1 MTTLSPISSLP
12 PQARSAPRRV
22 AHIIRSDAEAIE
34 VAQRLAEDFAQEA
47 ALRDRERRLPWD
59 ELDRFSDSGLWAI
72 TVPKEFGGAGVSYA
86 TLSEVIATISAADSS
101 LGQLPQNHFGV
112 LSNLRLTGSETQKR
126 NYFAKVLQGYR
137 FGNAFSESRG
147 QYVTTFQTQIRVTGD
162 NAVIDGEK
170 AYCTGALFAHIVPVA
185 GVDEAGR
192 PHIAFVPRDAAGLTV
207 IDSWDGFGQR
217 ITASG
222 QVRLDGVQVPAA
234 DVIPAWKAYDQPTAD
249 GPISQIIQA
258 AVDTGIARGAFA
270 ATLQVARQA
279 RPWADSGLQHGWQDP
294 LSQAL
299 IGELAW
305 RLQAA
310 EAILR
315 RAAQAVDLAV
325 AQPDEEHVAQASVV
339 VGQAK
344 VLSTAISLE
353 ASSRLLELGGTRSVS
368 ASQGLDRF
376 WRNART
382 HTLHDPVRWK
392 YHLVGN
398 QLLNGIKPQRH
409 AWN

>member
-1 MTTLSPISSLP
+1 MTQSQPADLREQFS
-12 PQARSAPRRV
+12 SAPRRP
-22 AHIIRSDAEAIE
+22 AQIIRSDAEAIE
-34 VAQRLAEDFAQEA
+34 VAQRLAEDFAREA
-47 ALRDRERRLPWD
+47 AWRDRERRLPWE
-59 ELDRFSDSGLWAI
+59 ELDRFSESGLWAI
-72 TVPKEFGGAGVSYA
+72 SVPKAHGGAGVSYV

-112 LSNLRLTGSETQKR
+112 LSNLGLTGSEAQKR
-126 NYFAKVLQGYR
+126 RYYAKVLQGYR
-137 FGNAFSESRG
+137 FGNAFSEARS
-147 QYVTTFQTQIRVTGD
+147 QYVTTFQTQIRFDGD
-162 NAVIDGEK
+162 SAVLDGEK

-185 GVDEAGR
+185 GVDEEGR

-222 QVRLDGVQVPAA
+222 QVRIEGVRVPASE
-234 DVIPAWKAYDQPTAD
+234 VIPAWKAYDQPTAD

-270 ATLQVARQA
+270 ETLRVARQA
-279 RPWADSGLQHGWQDP
+279 RPWVDSGLQHGWQDP
-294 LSQAL
+294 LGQAL

-310 EAILR
+310 EAISQ
-315 RAAQAVDLAV
+315 RAAEAVDRAV
-325 AQPDEEHVAQASVV
+325 AEPGEEHVAEASVV

-344 VLSTAISLE
+344 VLSTEISLE

-409 AWN
+409 SWN

>member
-1 MTTLSPISSLP
+1 MTDSPSFDQP
-12 PQARSAPRRV
+12 GQARPAPRSP

-34 VAQRLAEDFAQEA
+34 VAQRLAEDFAREA
-47 ALRDRERRLPWD
+47 ALRDRERRLPWE
-59 ELDRFSDSGLWAI
+59 ELERFSASGLWAI
-72 TVPKEFGGAGVSYA
+72 RVPKAYGGAEVSYA
-86 TLSEVIATISAADSS
+86 TLSEVIAIISAADPS

-112 LSNLRLTGSETQKR
+112 LSNLSLTGSEEQKR
-126 NYFAKVLQGYR
+126 RYYAKVLQGYR
-137 FGNAFSESRG
+137 FGNAFSEARS
-147 QYVTTFQTQIRVTGD
+147 QYVTTFQTQIRFDGD
-162 NAVIDGEK
+162 TAVLNGEK

-185 GVDEAGR
+185 GVDEVGHV
-192 PHIAFVPRDAAGLTV
+192 HIALVPRDAAGLTV

-222 QVRLDGVQVPAA
+222 QVRIDAVRVPAS
-234 DVIPAWKAYDQPTAD
+234 DVVPAWKAYDQPTSD

-270 ATLQVARQA
+270 ETLRVARQA
-279 RPWADSGLQHGWQDP
+279 RPWVDSGLQHGWQDP
-294 LSQAL
+294 LGQAL

-315 RAAQAVDLAV
+315 RAAHAVDRAV
-325 AQPDEEHVAQASVV
+325 AEPSEERVAEASVI

-344 VLSTAISLE
+344 VLSTEISLE

-409 AWN
+409 SWN

>member
-1 MTTLSPISSLP
+1 MSHSTTVDPSQP
-12 PQARSAPRRV
+12 ARPGPRRP

-34 VAQRLAEDFAQEA
+34 VAQRVAEDFAREA

-59 ELDRFSDSGLWAI
+59 ELERFSESGLWAI
-72 TVPKEFGGAGVSYA
+72 SVPKAYGGAGVSYV
-86 TLSEVIATISAADSS
+86 TLSEVIAIISAADSS

-112 LSNLRLTGSETQKR
+112 LSNLGLTGSEEQKR
-126 NYFAKVLQGYR
+126 RYYAKVLEGDR
-137 FGNAFSESRG
+137 FGNAFSEARS
-147 QYVTTFQTQIRVTGD
+147 QYVTTFQTQIRFEGD
-162 NAVIDGEK
+162 TAVLDGEK

-185 GVDEAGR
+185 GVDEVGHV
-192 PHIAFVPRDAAGLTV
+192 HIALVPRDAAGLTV

-222 QVRLDGVQVPAA
+222 QVRIDGVRVPAI
-234 DVIPAWKAYDQPTAD
+234 DVVPAWKAYDQPTSD

-270 ATLQVARQA
+270 ETLRVARQA
-279 RPWADSGLQHGWQDP
+279 RPWVDSGLQHGWQDP
-294 LSQAL
+294 LGQAL

-310 EAILR
+310 EAILQ
-315 RAAQAVDLAV
+315 RAARAVDRAV
-325 AQPDEEHVAQASVV
+325 AEPSEERVAEASVI

-344 VLSTAISLE
+344 VLSTEIALE

-398 QLLNGIKPQRH
+398 QLLNDIKPQRH
-409 AWN
+409 SWN

>member
-1 MTTLSPISSLP
+1 MTDSPSFDQP
-12 PQARSAPRRV
+12 GQARPAPRSP

-34 VAQRLAEDFAQEA
+34 VAQRLAEDFAREA
-47 ALRDRERRLPWD
+47 ALRDRERRLPWE
-59 ELDRFSDSGLWAI
+59 ELERFSASGLWAI
-72 TVPKEFGGAGVSYA
+72 RVPKDYGGAEVSYA
-86 TLSEVIATISAADSS
+86 TLSEVIAIISAADPS

-112 LSNLRLTGSETQKR
+112 LSNLSLTGSEEQKR
-126 NYFAKVLQGYR
+126 RYYAKVLQGYR
-137 FGNAFSESRG
+137 FGNAFSEARS
-147 QYVTTFQTQIRVTGD
+147 QYVTTFQTQIRFDGD
-162 NAVIDGEK
+162 TAVLNGEK

-185 GVDEAGR
+185 GVDEVGHV
-192 PHIAFVPRDAAGLTV
+192 HIALVPRDAAGLTV

-222 QVRLDGVQVPAA
+222 QVRIEGVRVPAS
-234 DVIPAWKAYDQPTAD
+234 DVVPAWKAYDQPTSD

-270 ATLQVARQA
+270 ETLRVARQA
-279 RPWADSGLQHGWQDP
+279 RPWVDSGLQHGWQDP
-294 LSQAL
+294 LGQAL

-315 RAAQAVDLAV
+315 RAAHAVDRAV
-325 AQPDEEHVAQASVV
+325 AEPSEERVAEASVI

-344 VLSTAISLE
+344 VLSTEISLE

-409 AWN
+409 SWN

>member
-1 MTTLSPISSLP
+1 MTVSPLLELP
-12 PQARSAPRRV
+12 EPVSPQPRRLAQV
-22 AHIIRSDAEAIE
+22 IDDDAHAID
-34 VAQRLAEDFAQEA
+34 VAQRLATDFAREA
-47 ALRDRERRLPWD
+47 AVRDRERRLPWE
-59 ELDRFSDSGLWAI
+59 ELERFSDSGLWAI
-72 TVPKEFGGAGVSYA
+72 TVPKAYGGAGVSYV
-86 TLSEVIATISAADSS
+86 TLSEVIAIISAADSS

-112 LSNLRLTGSETQKR
+112 LSNLALTGSEAQKR
-126 NYFAKVLQGYR
+126 EYYTKALQGYR
-137 FGNAFSESRG
+137 FGNAFSEARS
-147 QYVTTFQTQIRVTGD
+147 QYVTTFQTQIRFEGD
-162 NAVIDGEK
+162 HAVLDGEK
-170 AYCTGALFAHIVPVA
+170 AYCTGALFAHVVPVA
-185 GVDEAGR
+185 GVDEQGR
-192 PHIAFVPRDAAGLTV
+192 AHIAFVPRDAAGLTV

-222 QVRLDGVQVPAA
+222 QVRIEGVRVAA
-234 DVIPAWKAYDQPTAD
+234 SAVIPAWKAYDQPSAD

-270 ATLQVARQA
+270 ETLRVARVA
-279 RPWADSGLQHGWQDP
+279 RPWVDSGLQHGWQDP
-294 LSQAL
+294 LAQAL

-305 RLQAA
+305 RLHAA
-310 EAILR
+310 EAILQ
-315 RAAQAVDLAV
+315 RAGEAVDRAV
-325 AQPDEEHVAQASVV
+325 AEPGEDRVAEASLI

-344 VLSTAISLE
+344 VLSTEIALQ

-398 QLLNGIKPQRH
+398 RVLNGVTPPRH

>member
-1 MTTLSPISSLP
+1 MTDSPSFDQP
-12 PQARSAPRRV
+12 GQARPAPRSP

-34 VAQRLAEDFAQEA
+34 VAQRLAEDFVREA
-47 ALRDRERRLPWD
+47 ALRDRERRLPWE
-59 ELDRFSDSGLWAI
+59 ELERFSASGLWAI
-72 TVPKEFGGAGVSYA
+72 RVPKAYGGAEVSYA
-86 TLSEVIATISAADSS
+86 TLSEVIAIISAADPS

-112 LSNLRLTGSETQKR
+112 LSNLSLTGSEEQKR
-126 NYFAKVLQGYR
+126 RYYAKVLQGYR
-137 FGNAFSESRG
+137 FGNAFSEARS
-147 QYVTTFQTQIRVTGD
+147 QYVTTFQTQIRFDGD
-162 NAVIDGEK
+162 TAVLNGEK

-185 GVDEAGR
+185 GVDEVGHV
-192 PHIAFVPRDAAGLTV
+192 HIALVPRDAAGLTV

-222 QVRLDGVQVPAA
+222 QVRIEGVRVPAS
-234 DVIPAWKAYDQPTAD
+234 DVVPAWKAYDQPTSD

-270 ATLQVARQA
+270 ETLRVARQA
-279 RPWADSGLQHGWQDP
+279 RPWVDSGLQHGWQDP
-294 LSQAL
+294 LGQAL

-315 RAAQAVDLAV
+315 RAAHAVDRAV
-325 AQPDEEHVAQASVV
+325 AEPSEERVAEASVI

-344 VLSTAISLE
+344 VLSTEISLE

-398 QLLNGIKPQRH
+398 QLLNGVKPQRH
-409 AWN
+409 SWN

>member
-1 MTTLSPISSLP
+1 MTDSPSFDQP
-12 PQARSAPRRV
+12 GQARPAPRSP

-34 VAQRLAEDFAQEA
+34 VAQRLAEDFAREA
-47 ALRDRERRLPWD
+47 ALRDRERRLPWE
-59 ELDRFSDSGLWAI
+59 ELERFSASGLWAI
-72 TVPKEFGGAGVSYA
+72 RVPKAYGGAEVSYA
-86 TLSEVIATISAADSS
+86 TLSEVIAIISAADPS

-112 LSNLRLTGSETQKR
+112 LSNLSLTGSEEQKR
-126 NYFAKVLQGYR
+126 RYYAKVLQGYR
-137 FGNAFSESRG
+137 FGNAFSEARS
-147 QYVTTFQTQIRVTGD
+147 QYVTTFQTQIRFDGD
-162 NAVIDGEK
+162 TAVLDGEK

-185 GVDEAGR
+185 GVDEVGHV
-192 PHIAFVPRDAAGLTV
+192 HIALVPRDAAGLTV

-222 QVRLDGVQVPAA
+222 QVRIEGVRVPAS
-234 DVIPAWKAYDQPTAD
+234 DVVPAWKAYDQPTSD

-270 ATLQVARQA
+270 ETLRVARQA
-279 RPWADSGLQHGWQDP
+279 RPWVDSGLQHGWQDP
-294 LSQAL
+294 LGQAL

-315 RAAQAVDLAV
+315 RAAHAVDRAV
-325 AQPDEEHVAQASVV
+325 AEPSEERVAEASVI

-344 VLSTAISLE
+344 VLSTEISLE

-398 QLLNGIKPQRH
+398 QLLNGVKPQRH
-409 AWN
+409 SWN

>member
-1 MTTLSPISSLP
+1 MTDSPSFDLP
-12 PQARSAPRRV
+12 GQAHPAPRSP

-34 VAQRLAEDFAQEA
+34 VAHRLAEDFAREA
-47 ALRDRERRLPWD
+47 ALRDRERRLPWE
-59 ELDRFSDSGLWAI
+59 ELERFGASGLWAI
-72 TVPKEFGGAGVSYA
+72 RVPKAYGGAEVSYA
-86 TLSEVIATISAADSS
+86 TLSEVIAIISAADPS

-112 LSNLRLTGSETQKR
+112 LSNLSLTGSEEQKR
-126 NYFAKVLQGYR
+126 RYYAKVLQGYR
-137 FGNAFSESRG
+137 FGNAFSEARS
-147 QYVTTFQTQIRVTGD
+147 QYVTTFQTQIRFDGD
-162 NAVIDGEK
+162 TAVLDGEK

-185 GVDEAGR
+185 GVDEEGHV
-192 PHIAFVPRDAAGLTV
+192 HIALVPRDAAGLTV

-222 QVRLDGVQVPAA
+222 QVRIDGVRVPAN
-234 DVIPAWKAYDQPTAD
+234 DVVPAWKAYELPTSD

-270 ATLQVARQA
+270 ETLRVARQA
-279 RPWADSGLQHGWQDP
+279 RPWVDSGLQHGWQDP
-294 LSQAL
+294 LGQAL

-315 RAAQAVDLAV
+315 RAAHAVDRAV
-325 AQPDEEHVAQASVV
+325 AEPSEERVAEASVI

-344 VLSTAISLE
+344 VLSTEIALE

-409 AWN
+409 SWN

>member
-1 MTTLSPISSLP
+1 MTDSPSFDQP
-12 PQARSAPRRV
+12 GQARPAPRSP

-34 VAQRLAEDFAQEA
+34 VAQRLAEDFAREA
-47 ALRDRERRLPWD
+47 ALRDRERRLPWE
-59 ELDRFSDSGLWAI
+59 ELERFSASGLWAI
-72 TVPKEFGGAGVSYA
+72 RVPKAYGGAEVSYA
-86 TLSEVIATISAADSS
+86 TLSEVIAIISAADPS

-112 LSNLRLTGSETQKR
+112 LSNLSLTGSEEQKR
-126 NYFAKVLQGYR
+126 RYYAKVLQGYR
-137 FGNAFSESRG
+137 FGNAFSEARS
-147 QYVTTFQTQIRVTGD
+147 QYVTTFQTQIRFDGD
-162 NAVIDGEK
+162 TAVLDGEK

-185 GVDEAGR
+185 GVDEVGHV
-192 PHIAFVPRDAAGLTV
+192 HIALVPRDAAGLTV

-222 QVRLDGVQVPAA
+222 QVRIEGVRVPAS
-234 DVIPAWKAYDQPTAD
+234 DVVPAWKAYDQPTSD

-270 ATLQVARQA
+270 ETLRVARQA
-279 RPWADSGLQHGWQDP
+279 RPWVDSGLQHGWQDP
-294 LSQAL
+294 LGQAL

-315 RAAQAVDLAV
+315 RAAHAVDRAV
-325 AQPDEEHVAQASVV
+325 AEPSEERVAEASVI

-344 VLSTAISLE
+344 VLSTEISLE

-409 AWN
+409 SWN

>member
-1 MTTLSPISSLP
+1 MTDSPSFDQP
-12 PQARSAPRRV
+12 GQARPAPRSP
-22 AHIIRSDAEAIE
+22 AYIIRSDAEAIE
-34 VAQRLAEDFAQEA
+34 VAQRLAEDFAREA
-47 ALRDRERRLPWD
+47 ALRDRERRLPWE
-59 ELDRFSDSGLWAI
+59 ELERFSASGLWAI
-72 TVPKEFGGAGVSYA
+72 RVPKAYGGAEVSYA
-86 TLSEVIATISAADSS
+86 TLSEVIAIISAADPS

-112 LSNLRLTGSETQKR
+112 LSNLSLTGSEEQKR
-126 NYFAKVLQGYR
+126 RYYAKVLQGYR
-137 FGNAFSESRG
+137 FGNAFSEARS
-147 QYVTTFQTQIRVTGD
+147 QYVTTFQTQIRFDGD
-162 NAVIDGEK
+162 TAVLNGEK

-185 GVDEAGR
+185 GVNEAGHV
-192 PHIAFVPRDAAGLTV
+192 HIALVPRDAAGLTV

-222 QVRLDGVQVPAA
+222 QVRIDGVRVPAS
-234 DVIPAWKAYDQPTAD
+234 DVVPAWKAYDQPTSD

-270 ATLQVARQA
+270 ETLRVARQA
-279 RPWADSGLQHGWQDP
+279 RPWVDSGLQHGWQDP
-294 LSQAL
+294 LGQAL

-315 RAAQAVDLAV
+315 RAAHAVDRAV
-325 AQPDEEHVAQASVV
+325 AEPSEERVAEASVI

-344 VLSTAISLE
+344 VLSTEISLE

-398 QLLNGIKPQRH
+398 QLLNGVKPQRH
-409 AWN
+409 SWN

>member
-1 MTTLSPISSLP
+1 MTASPSFDLP
-12 PQARSAPRRV
+12 GQAHPAPRSP

-34 VAQRLAEDFAQEA
+34 VAQRLAEDFAREA
-47 ALRDRERRLPWD
+47 ALRDRERRLPWE
-59 ELDRFSDSGLWAI
+59 ELERFSASGLWAI
-72 TVPKEFGGAGVSYA
+72 RVPKAYGGAEVSYA
-86 TLSEVIATISAADSS
+86 TLSEVIAIISAADPS

-112 LSNLRLTGSETQKR
+112 LSNLSLTGGEEQKR
-126 NYFAKVLQGYR
+126 RYYAKVLQGYR
-137 FGNAFSESRG
+137 FGNAFSEARS
-147 QYVTTFQTQIRVTGD
+147 QYVTTFQTQIRFDGD
-162 NAVIDGEK
+162 TAVLDGEK

-185 GVDEAGR
+185 GVDEAGHV
-192 PHIAFVPRDAAGLTV
+192 HIALVPRDAAGLTV

-222 QVRLDGVQVPAA
+222 QVRIEGVRVPAS
-234 DVIPAWKAYDQPTAD
+234 DVVPAWKAYDQPTSD

-270 ATLQVARQA
+270 ETLRVARQA
-279 RPWADSGLQHGWQDP
+279 RPWVDSGLQHGWQDP
-294 LSQAL
+294 LGQAL

-315 RAAQAVDLAV
+315 RAAHAVDRAV
-325 AQPDEEHVAQASVV
+325 AEPSEERVAEASVI

-344 VLSTAISLE
+344 VLSTEISLE

-409 AWN
+409 SWN

>member
-1 MTTLSPISSLP
+1 MTQSTILDLP
-12 PQARSAPRRV
+12 QQARPAPRSP

-34 VAQRLAEDFAQEA
+34 VAQRLAEDFAREA

-59 ELDRFSDSGLWAI
+59 ELERFSQSGFWAI
-72 TVPKEFGGAGVSYA
+72 TVPKAYGGAGVSYV

-101 LGQLPQNHFGV
+101 LGQLPQNHLGV
-112 LSNLRLTGSETQKR
+112 LSNLGLTGSEEQKQR
-126 NYFAKVLQGYR
+126 YYAKVLQGYR
-137 FGNAFSESRG
+137 FGNAFSEARS
-147 QYVTTFQTQIRVTGD
+147 QYVTTFQTQIRFDADT
-162 NAVIDGEK
+162 AVLDGEK

-185 GVDEAGR
+185 GVDEAGHV
-192 PHIAFVPRDAAGLTV
+192 HIALVARDAAGLTV
-207 IDSWDGFGQR
+207 LDTWDGFGQR

-222 QVRLDGVQVPAA
+222 QVRIEGVRVPAS
-234 DVIPAWKAYDQPTAD
+234 DVVPAGKAYEQPTAD

-270 ATLQVARQA
+270 ETLRVARQA
-279 RPWADSGLQHGWQDP
+279 RPWVDSGLQHGWQDP
-294 LSQAL
+294 LGQAL

-310 EAILR
+310 EAILH
-315 RAAQAVDLAV
+315 RAAQAVDRAV
-325 AQPDEEHVAQASVV
+325 AEPTEERVAEASVI

-344 VLSTAISLE
+344 VLSTEISLE

-398 QLLNGIKPQRH
+398 QLLNGVKPQRH
-409 AWN
+409 SWN

>member
-1 MTTLSPISSLP
+1 MTDSPSFDQP
-12 PQARSAPRRV
+12 GQARPAPRSP

-34 VAQRLAEDFAQEA
+34 VAQRLAEDFVREA
-47 ALRDRERRLPWD
+47 ALRDRERRLPWE
-59 ELDRFSDSGLWAI
+59 ELERFSASGLWAI
-72 TVPKEFGGAGVSYA
+72 RVPKAYGGAEVSYA
-86 TLSEVIATISAADSS
+86 TLSEVIAIISAADPS

-112 LSNLRLTGSETQKR
+112 LSNLSLTGSEEQKR
-126 NYFAKVLQGYR
+126 RYYAKVLQGYR
-137 FGNAFSESRG
+137 FGNAFSEARS
-147 QYVTTFQTQIRVTGD
+147 QYVTTFQTQIRFDGD
-162 NAVIDGEK
+162 TAVLNGEK

-185 GVDEAGR
+185 GVDEVGHV
-192 PHIAFVPRDAAGLTV
+192 HIALVPRDAAGLTV

-222 QVRLDGVQVPAA
+222 QVRIEGVRVPAS
-234 DVIPAWKAYDQPTAD
+234 DVVPAWKAYDQPTSD

-270 ATLQVARQA
+270 ETLRVARQA
-279 RPWADSGLQHGWQDP
+279 RPWVDSGLQHGWQDP
-294 LSQAL
+294 LGQAL

-310 EAILR
+310 EAILQ
-315 RAAQAVDLAV
+315 RAAHAVDRAV
-325 AQPDEEHVAQASVV
+325 AEPSEERVAEASVI

-344 VLSTAISLE
+344 VLSTEISLE

-398 QLLNGIKPQRH
+398 QLLNGVKPQRH
-409 AWN
+409 SWN

>member
-1 MTTLSPISSLP
+1 MTDSPSFDLP
-12 PQARSAPRRV
+12 GQAHPAPRSP

-34 VAQRLAEDFAQEA
+34 VAQRLAEDFAREA
-47 ALRDRERRLPWD
+47 ALRDRERRLPWA
-59 ELDRFSDSGLWAI
+59 ELERFSASGLWAI
-72 TVPKEFGGAGVSYA
+72 RVPKAYGGAEVSYA
-86 TLSEVIATISAADSS
+86 TLSEVIAIISAADSS

-112 LSNLRLTGSETQKR
+112 LSNLSLTGSEEQKR
-126 NYFAKVLQGYR
+126 RYYAKVLQGYR
-137 FGNAFSESRG
+137 FGNAFSEARS
-147 QYVTTFQTQIRVTGD
+147 QYVTTFQTQIRFDGD
-162 NAVIDGEK
+162 TAVLNGEK

-185 GVDEAGR
+185 GVDEEGHV
-192 PHIAFVPRDAAGLTV
+192 HIALVPRDAAGLTV

-222 QVRLDGVQVPAA
+222 QVRIDGVRVPAS
-234 DVIPAWKAYDQPTAD
+234 DVVPAWKAYDQPTSD

-270 ATLQVARQA
+270 ETLRVARQA
-279 RPWADSGLQHGWQDP
+279 RPWVDSGLQHGWQDP
-294 LSQAL
+294 LGQAL

-315 RAAQAVDLAV
+315 RAAHAVDRAV
-325 AQPDEEHVAQASVV
+325 AEPSEERVAETSVI

-344 VLSTAISLE
+344 VLSTEISLE

-398 QLLNGIKPQRH
+398 QLLNDIKPQRH
-409 AWN
+409 SWN

>member
-1 MTTLSPISSLP
+1 MSHSPTVDPSQQP
-12 PQARSAPRRV
+12 RPAPRRP

-34 VAQRLAEDFAQEA
+34 VAQRVAEDFAQEA

-59 ELDRFSDSGLWAI
+59 ELERFSESGLWAI
-72 TVPKEFGGAGVSYA
+72 SVPKAYGGAGVSYV
-86 TLSEVIATISAADSS
+86 TLSEVIAIISAADSS

-112 LSNLRLTGSETQKR
+112 LSNLGLTGGEEQKQR
-126 NYFAKVLQGYR
+126 YFAKVLQGYR
-137 FGNAFSESRG
+137 FGNAFSEARS
-147 QYVTTFQTQIRVTGD
+147 QYVTTFQTQIRFDGD
-162 NAVIDGEK
+162 TAVLDGEK

-185 GVDEAGR
+185 GVDEVGHV
-192 PHIAFVPRDAAGLTV
+192 HIALVPRDAAGLTV

-222 QVRLDGVQVPAA
+222 QVRIDGVRVPAI
-234 DVIPAWKAYDQPTAD
+234 DVVPAWKAYDQPTSD

-270 ATLQVARQA
+270 ETLRVARQA
-279 RPWADSGLQHGWQDP
+279 RPWVDSGLQHGWQDP
-294 LSQAL
+294 LGQAL
-299 IGELAW
+299 VGELAW

-310 EAILR
+310 EAILQ
-315 RAAQAVDLAV
+315 RAAQAVDRAV
-325 AQPDEEHVAQASVV
+325 AEPSEERVAEASVI

-344 VLSTAISLE
+344 VLSTEIALE

-398 QLLNGIKPQRH
+398 QLLNDIKPQRH
-409 AWN
+409 SWN

>member
-1 MTTLSPISSLP
+1 MTHSLSSDLP
-12 PQARSAPRRV
+12 QQTSPAPRSP

-34 VAQRLAEDFAQEA
+34 VAQRLAEDFAREA
-47 ALRDRERRLPWD
+47 ALRDRERRLPWE
-59 ELDRFSDSGLWAI
+59 ELERFSASGLWAI
-72 TVPKEFGGAGVSYA
+72 RVPKAYGGAEVSYA
-86 TLSEVIATISAADSS
+86 TLSEVIAIISAADPS

-112 LSNLRLTGSETQKR
+112 LSNLSLTGSDEQKR
-126 NYFAKVLQGYR
+126 RYYAKVLQGYR
-137 FGNAFSESRG
+137 FGNAFSEARS
-147 QYVTTFQTQIRVTGD
+147 QYVTTFQTQIRFDGD
-162 NAVIDGEK
+162 TAILDGEK

-185 GVDEAGR
+185 GVDEAGHV
-192 PHIAFVPRDAAGLTV
+192 HIALVPRDAVGLTV

-222 QVRLDGVQVPAA
+222 QVRIDGVRVPAS
-234 DVIPAWKAYDQPTAD
+234 DVVPAWKAYDQPTSD

-270 ATLQVARQA
+270 ETLRVARQA
-279 RPWADSGLQHGWQDP
+279 RPWVDSGLQHGWQDP
-294 LSQAL
+294 LGQAL

-315 RAAQAVDLAV
+315 RAAHAVDRAV
-325 AQPDEEHVAQASVV
+325 AEPSEERVAEASVI

-344 VLSTAISLE
+344 VLSTEISLE

-398 QLLNGIKPQRH
+398 QLLNGVKPQRH
-409 AWN
+409 SWN

>member
-1 MTTLSPISSLP
+1 MTDSPSFNRP
-12 PQARSAPRRV
+12 GQAHPAPRSP

-34 VAQRLAEDFAQEA
+34 VAHRLAEDFAREA
-47 ALRDRERRLPWD
+47 ALRDRERRLPWE
-59 ELDRFSDSGLWAI
+59 ELERFSASGLWAI
-72 TVPKEFGGAGVSYA
+72 RVPKAYGGAEVSYA
-86 TLSEVIATISAADSS
+86 TLSEVIAIISAADPS

-112 LSNLRLTGSETQKR
+112 LSNLSLTGSEEQKR
-126 NYFAKVLQGYR
+126 RYYAKVLQGYR
-137 FGNAFSESRG
+137 FGNAFSEARS
-147 QYVTTFQTQIRVTGD
+147 QYVTTFQTQIRFDGD
-162 NAVIDGEK
+162 TAILDGEK

-185 GVDEAGR
+185 GVDEAGHV
-192 PHIAFVPRDAAGLTV
+192 HIALVPREAAGLTV

-222 QVRLDGVQVPAA
+222 QVRIEGVRVPAS
-234 DVIPAWKAYDQPTAD
+234 DVVPAWKAYDQPTSD

-270 ATLQVARQA
+270 ETLRVARQA
-279 RPWADSGLQHGWQDP
+279 RPWVDSGLQHGWQDP
-294 LSQAL
+294 LGQAL

-315 RAAQAVDLAV
+315 RAAHAVDRAV
-325 AQPDEEHVAQASVV
+325 AEPSEERVAEASVI

-344 VLSTAISLE
+344 VLSTEISLE

-392 YHLVGN
+392 YHLIGN
-398 QLLNGIKPQRH
+398 QLLNGIKPPRH
-409 AWN
+409 SWN

>member
-1 MTTLSPISSLP
+1 MTDSPSFDLP
-12 PQARSAPRRV
+12 GQAHPAPRSP

-34 VAQRLAEDFAQEA
+34 VAQRLAEDFAREA
-47 ALRDRERRLPWD
+47 ALRDRERRLPWE
-59 ELDRFSDSGLWAI
+59 ELERFSASGLWAI
-72 TVPKEFGGAGVSYA
+72 RVPKAYGGAEVSYA
-86 TLSEVIATISAADSS
+86 TLSEVIAIISAADPS

-112 LSNLRLTGSETQKR
+112 LSNLSLTGSEEQKR
-126 NYFAKVLQGYR
+126 RYYAKVLQGYR
-137 FGNAFSESRG
+137 FGNAFSEARS
-147 QYVTTFQTQIRVTGD
+147 QYVTTFQTQIRFDGD
-162 NAVIDGEK
+162 TAVLGGEK

-185 GVDEAGR
+185 GVDEAGHV
-192 PHIAFVPRDAAGLTV
+192 HIALVPRDAAGLTV

-222 QVRLDGVQVPAA
+222 QVRIEGVRVPAS
-234 DVIPAWKAYDQPTAD
+234 DVVPAWKAYDQPTSD

-270 ATLQVARQA
+270 ETLRVARQA
-279 RPWADSGLQHGWQDP
+279 RPWVDSGLQHGWQDP
-294 LSQAL
+294 LGQAL

-315 RAAQAVDLAV
+315 RAAHAVDRAV
-325 AQPDEEHVAQASVV
+325 AEPSEERVAEASVI

-344 VLSTAISLE
+344 VLSTEISLE

-368 ASQGLDRF
+368 ARQGLDRF

-409 AWN
+409 SWN

>member
-1 MTTLSPISSLP
+1 MTDSPSFDQP
-12 PQARSAPRRV
+12 GQARPAPRSP

-34 VAQRLAEDFAQEA
+34 VAQRLAEDFAREA
-47 ALRDRERRLPWD
+47 ALRDRERRLPWE
-59 ELDRFSDSGLWAI
+59 ELERFSASGLWAI
-72 TVPKEFGGAGVSYA
+72 RVPKAYGGAEVSYA
-86 TLSEVIATISAADSS
+86 TLSEVIAIISAADPS

-112 LSNLRLTGSETQKR
+112 LSNLSLTGSEEQKR
-126 NYFAKVLQGYR
+126 RYYAKVLQGYR
-137 FGNAFSESRG
+137 FGNAFSEARS
-147 QYVTTFQTQIRVTGD
+147 QYVTTFQTQIRFDGD
-162 NAVIDGEK
+162 TAVLNGEK

-185 GVDEAGR
+185 GVDEVGHV
-192 PHIAFVPRDAAGLTV
+192 HIALVPRDAAGLTV

-222 QVRLDGVQVPAA
+222 QVRIEGVRVPAS
-234 DVIPAWKAYDQPTAD
+234 DVVPAWKAYDQPTSD

-270 ATLQVARQA
+270 ETLRVARQA
-279 RPWADSGLQHGWQDP
+279 RPWVDSGLQHGWQDP
-294 LSQAL
+294 LGQAL

-315 RAAQAVDLAV
+315 RAAHAVDRAV
-325 AQPDEEHVAQASVV
+325 AEPSEERVAEASVI

-344 VLSTAISLE
+344 VLSTEISLE

-398 QLLNGIKPQRH
+398 QLLNGVKPQRH
-409 AWN
+409 SWN

>member
-1 MTTLSPISSLP
+1 MSHSPTVAPSQ
-12 PQARSAPRRV
+12 QARPGPRRP

-34 VAQRLAEDFAQEA
+34 VAQRVAEDFAREA
-47 ALRDRERRLPWD
+47 AARDRERRLPWD
-59 ELDRFSDSGLWAI
+59 ELERFSESGLWAI
-72 TVPKEFGGAGVSYA
+72 SVPKAYGGAGVSYV
-86 TLSEVIATISAADSS
+86 TLSEVIAIISAADSS

-112 LSNLRLTGSETQKR
+112 LSNLGLAGSEEQKR
-126 NYFAKVLQGYR
+126 RYYAKVLEGYR
-137 FGNAFSESRG
+137 FGNAFSEARS
-147 QYVTTFQTQIRVTGD
+147 QYVTTFQTQVRFEGD
-162 NAVIDGEK
+162 TAVLDGEK

-185 GVDEAGR
+185 GVDEVGHV
-192 PHIAFVPRDAAGLTV
+192 HIALVPRDAAGLTV
-207 IDSWDGFGQR
+207 IDSWDCFGQR

-222 QVRLDGVQVPAA
+222 QVRIEGVRVPAV
-234 DVIPAWKAYDQPTAD
+234 DVVPAWKAYDQPTSD

-270 ATLQVARQA
+270 ETLRVARQA
-279 RPWADSGLQHGWQDP
+279 RPWVDSGLQHGWQDP
-294 LSQAL
+294 LGQAL

-310 EAILR
+310 EAILQ
-315 RAAQAVDLAV
+315 RAAQAVDRAV
-325 AQPDEEHVAQASVV
+325 AEPSEERVAEASVI

-344 VLSTAISLE
+344 VLSTEIALE

-398 QLLNGIKPQRH
+398 QLLNDIKPQRH
-409 AWN
+409 SWN

>member
-1 MTTLSPISSLP
+1 MTTLAPASSLP
-12 PQARSAPRRV
+12 AQARSAPRRA
-22 AHIIRSDAEAIE
+22 AHVIRSDAEAIE

-59 ELDRFSDSGLWAI
+59 ELDRFSESGLWAI
-72 TVPKEFGGAGVSYA
+72 TVPKEYGGAGVSYV

-101 LGQLPQNHFGV
+101 LGQLPQNHLGV
-112 LSNLRLTGSETQKR
+112 LSNLRLTGSEAQKR
-126 NYFAKVLQGYR
+126 HYFAKVLQGYR
-137 FGNAFSESRG
+137 FGNAFSEARG
-147 QYVTTFQTQIRVTGD
+147 QYVTTFQTQIRVNGD
-162 NAVIDGEK
+162 SAVIDGEK

-192 PHIAFVPRDAAGLTV
+192 PHIAFVPRDTAGLTV

-222 QVRLDGVQVPAA
+222 QVRLDSVQVPAG

-294 LSQAL
+294 LGQAL

-325 AQPDEEHVAQASVV
+325 AQPDEERVAQASVV

>member
-1 MTTLSPISSLP
+1 MTDSPSFDQP
-12 PQARSAPRRV
+12 GQARPAPRSP

-34 VAQRLAEDFAQEA
+34 VAQRLAEDFAREA
-47 ALRDRERRLPWD
+47 ALRDRERRLPWE
-59 ELDRFSDSGLWAI
+59 ELERFSASGLWAI
-72 TVPKEFGGAGVSYA
+72 RVPKAYGGAEVSYA
-86 TLSEVIATISAADSS
+86 TLSEVIAIISAADPS

-112 LSNLRLTGSETQKR
+112 LSNLSLTGSEEQKR
-126 NYFAKVLQGYR
+126 RYYAKVLQGYR
-137 FGNAFSESRG
+137 FGNAFSEARS
-147 QYVTTFQTQIRVTGD
+147 QYVTTFQTQIRFDGD
-162 NAVIDGEK
+162 TAVLDGEK

-185 GVDEAGR
+185 GVDEVGHV
-192 PHIAFVPRDAAGLTV
+192 HIALVPRDAAGLTV

-222 QVRLDGVQVPAA
+222 QVRIEGVRVPAS
-234 DVIPAWKAYDQPTAD
+234 DVVPAWKAYDQPTSD

-270 ATLQVARQA
+270 ETLRVARQA
-279 RPWADSGLQHGWQDP
+279 RPWVDSGLQYGWQDP
-294 LSQAL
+294 LGQAL

-315 RAAQAVDLAV
+315 RAAHAVDRAV
-325 AQPDEEHVAQASVV
+325 AEPSEERVAEASVI

-344 VLSTAISLE
+344 VLSTEISLE

-409 AWN
+409 SWN